1 MKLSLEMSKQK
12 VCDEKYLR
20 CGVHKI
26 NGKIVVGVGRIVV
39 YPELPGDGGEDRS
52 GEQHAEDDEGLL
64 HEGEEV
70 GKQGEKGEEEADI
83 ADTGV

>member
-20 CGVHKI
+20 CGVHQI

-39 YPELPGDGGEDRS
+39 YPELPGDGGEN
-52 GEQHAEDDEGLL
+52 GGCEQHTEDHQRLL
-64 HEGEEV
+64 HEGE
-70 GKQGEKGEEEADI
+70 QMGEER
-83 ADTGV
+83 

>member
-20 CGVHKI
+20 CGVHQI

-52 GEQHAEDDEGLL
+52 GE
-64 HEGEEV
+64 
-70 GKQGEKGEEEADI
+70 
-83 ADTGV
+83 